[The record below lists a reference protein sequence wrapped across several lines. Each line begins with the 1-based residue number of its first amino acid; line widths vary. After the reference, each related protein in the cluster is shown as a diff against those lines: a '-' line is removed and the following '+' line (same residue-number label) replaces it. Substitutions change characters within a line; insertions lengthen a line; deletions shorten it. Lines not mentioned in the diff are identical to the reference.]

1 MTPKRPEP
9 IPSVPRPS
17 RTARAEQLPLEL
29 SHDASRSRDDLV
41 ISDPLTAAVTIID
54 RWPDWKSPVVI
65 LCGPR
70 GAGKSHLASI
80 WRQQADALDI
90 DLAQAGNSVLEPARG
105 RHVLIEDIDRAAFD
119 ETVLFH
125 LINDVRQQ
133 GMSMLMTTR
142 LWPAAWTVELP
153 DLRSRLRAATVVEIG
168 EPDDELLSQVI
179 VKLFAD
185 RQVAIDA
192 RVVAYLVARMERS
205 LETAQALVAEIDRM
219 ALSRRARIST
229 ALAGEALARLA
240 DGGTRQ
246 AGGDD

>member
-1 MTPKRPEP
+1 MSPKRLEP
-9 IPSVPRPS
+9 DDPVRRPA
-17 RTARAEQLPLEL
+17 RAARAEQLPLEL
-29 SHDASRSRDDLV
+29 AHDASRSRDDLV

-80 WRQQADALDI
+80 WRHQADAVDI
-90 DLAQAGNSVLEPARG
+90 DLAQADNAVLEHARG
-105 RHVLIEDIDRAAFD
+105 RPILIEDIDRAAFD
-119 ETVLFH
+119 ETLLFH
-125 LINDVRQQ
+125 LINEVRQH
-133 GMSMLMTTR
+133 GTSMLVTTR
-142 LWPAAWTVELP
+142 LWPAAWSVSLP

-185 RQVAIDA
+185 RQVAIDP

-219 ALSRRARIST
+219 ALSRRSRITT
-229 ALAGEALARLA
+229 ALAGEALSLLSDRPA
-240 DGGTRQ
+240 
-246 AGGDD
+246 AGKAE